1 MNSAE
6 STVLWSLGMIFVGM
20 CFAFYISKNADASAN
35 TKEAKGKISDDD
47 EDIDWEEEILNDP
60 DAWKRR

>member
-1 MNSAE
+1 MNNAE
-6 STVLWSLGMIFVGM
+6 SALLWSLGMIVVGM

-35 TKEAKGKISDDD
+35 TKAIKNKKNGD
-47 EDIDWEEEILNDP
+47 EEIDWDEEILNDP